1 MSSSS
6 SGVDILG
13 VNGGDLGVEGA
24 VPDFEPPESTGLTD
38 AEAAAA
44 VDDDEAAADDL
55 VGLMRGSRY
64 TAMFSTLKV
73 FQFGLGCLRM
83 NLKAVTSCKDTRLSE
98 AGMMIRSCEP
108 DSV

>member
-24 VPDFEPPESTGLTD
+24 VPDFEPPESTGLTA
-38 AEAAAA
+38 AEAAA
-44 VDDDEAAADDL
+44 VDDDEAADDL